1 MVGSPTRKAFLFSR
15 LQPVSERELVVK
27 IARIICCLC
36 AVTWVLA
43 SATAMGQR
51 VQFPSMVQ
59 AADPAPGG
67 PSGTSPAFSPYPSSA
82 PAATPY
88 PAPSPAPYPGPYAAP
103 TPGAP
108 FDPAAGGQPP
118 IAAFN
123 GTIQTPPPNWVRYA
137 TPPPGSSA
145 ILPQGPYID
154 WGHPMAT
161 VAKMQ
166 RFIQAVRVD
175 YHYFAPEGSNPLGFN
190 EIELNTTLAIPFS
203 CAMCKR
209 RC

>member
-1 MVGSPTRKAFLFSR
+1 MRRHVGAGIGAGHGATRAISLDGAGGRSGVRGPIRHIAGVFA
-15 LQPVSERELVVK
+15 VSVV
-27 IARIICCLC
+27 C
-36 AVTWVLA
+36 AGRDAL
-43 SATAMGQR
+43 S
-51 VQFPSMVQ
+51 
-59 AADPAPGG
+59 G
-67 PSGTSPAFSPYPSSA
+67 PLPW
-82 PAATPY
+82 
-88 PAPSPAPYPGPYAAP
+88 PYPGPYAAP

-123 GTIQTPPPNWVRYA
+123 GTIQTPPPNWDPYA

-161 VAKMQ
+161 MAKMQ

-203 CAMCKR
+203 AERKR